1 MNSVGLE
8 SIISNL
14 PLKQMLPNP
23 QIFLLKTLLMANKKI
38 PKPELEVTIVSKWL
52 TRSGRLGTEV

>member
-1 MNSVGLE
+1 MNRIGLE

-23 QIFLLKTLLMANKKI
+23 QIFLFKTLLMANKKI
-38 PKPELEVTIVSKWL
+38 PKPELKVTIVSK
-52 TRSGRLGTEV
+52 